1 MSISPLTATLN
12 ATAGAARGNVL
23 LKAILGLSAML
34 LVLGP
39 PTARLS
45 RAQPNTI
52 CYGYFA
58 LCAATTCTPQPG
70 KTITV
75 KVASGGT
82 AVFPEADCQCPIFY
96 GPAFADTTGGNM
108 QGSCEPPGPGQ
119 IWSEFSPQPEIP
131 QELNNW
137 AQSGPKAAAPVQI
150 CPARLNQGT
159 QLANCFSFLCD
170 SETFINGAPVAT
182 CHCPLGESQS
192 GQPVAARTTFTTQAG
207 QGDRQFCFE
216 HPVSSIPPQP

>member
-1 MSISPLTATLN
+1 MTLPLTATRN
-12 ATAGAARGNVL
+12 AVATAARGNAL
-23 LKAILGLSAML
+23 SKTIFGLSAML
-34 LVLGP
+34 VVLGP
-39 PTARLS
+39 PMARPS
-45 RAQPNTI
+45 GAQPNAI

-58 LCAATTCTPQPG
+58 LCAASTCTPTGTQ
-70 KTITV
+70 ITV

-82 AVFPEADCQCPIFY
+82 AVFPEADCTCPIFY
-96 GPAFADTTGGNM
+96 GVSLANLAGGNM
-108 QGSCEPPGPGQ
+108 QGSCNPPGPGQ
-119 IWSEFSPQPEIP
+119 IWSEFSPQLEIP

-137 AQSGPKAAAPVQI
+137 AQSGPEAVAPVQI
-150 CPARLNQGT
+150 CPASLHQGT

-170 SETFINGAPVAT
+170 SETFINGVPVAT

-207 QGDRQFCFE
+207 QGDPQFCFE